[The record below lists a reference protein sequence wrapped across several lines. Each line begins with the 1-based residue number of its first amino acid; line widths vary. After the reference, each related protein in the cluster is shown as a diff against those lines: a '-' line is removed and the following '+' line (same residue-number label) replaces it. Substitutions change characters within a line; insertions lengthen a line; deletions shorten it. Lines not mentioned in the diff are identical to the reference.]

1 MPKLAVI
8 GDSTSVLGFKP
19 IGVDAYS
26 LDDPQEVSEIW
37 PSVVAADY
45 AIVFMTEPIFEAALP
60 LIKQIEAR
68 STPAVL
74 AIPSTAGSLGA
85 GQRYIKDLMERAI
98 GASIKSSHE
107 SEVRS

>member
-1 MPKLAVI
+1 MPKMAVI
-8 GDSTSVLGFKP
+8 GDSTTVLGFKP

-26 LDDPQEVSEIW
+26 LDDPLEVAGIW
-37 PSVVAADY
+37 ASVVAADY
-45 AIVFMTEPIFEAALP
+45 AIIFMTEPVFEAAQP

-68 STPAVL
+68 PTPAVL

-85 GQRYIKDLMERAI
+85 GRRYIKDLMERAI

-107 SEVRS
+107 SGVKE